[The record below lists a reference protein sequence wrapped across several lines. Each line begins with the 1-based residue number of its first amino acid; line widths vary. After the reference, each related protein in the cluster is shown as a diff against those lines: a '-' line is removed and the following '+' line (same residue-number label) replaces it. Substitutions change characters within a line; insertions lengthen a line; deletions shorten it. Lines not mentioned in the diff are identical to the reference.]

1 MFSAMVCAIRSIPR
15 WRSGCDVSNTVLEVS
30 NLSVAIN
37 GGDRTHAVQGINL
50 TVGADEIVCVVG
62 ESGSGKSVTAQA
74 VMGLLPKGA
83 MRVESGWIR
92 LQGDQLLTKSDAE
105 LRAIRGTRMAMVF
118 QEPMTAL
125 NPVERVGD
133 QIREVLEIHTGL
145 DHKEQR
151 ARVLEIMRAVHLP
164 DPEQMI
170 DAYPHQLSG
179 GQRQRIMIAAALV
192 LDPALLIADEPTTAL
207 DVTTQ
212 AQILKLVRE
221 MQGRKKTG
229 VLFITHDFG
238 VVSEIADRVVVMQM
252 GRIVEQG
259 PCEEVLRNPREDYTR
274 MLLGA
279 VPSMTPPKRSPVTGP
294 VVLQTENL
302 FKTYGKRSLFQ
313 PNARV
318 VAAVKDVSLTIRRGE
333 TLGIV
338 GESGSGKSTVARCV
352 ARLVDTSAG
361 GIKIDGV
368 DIADMREAKFRPMR
382 RRIQFIFQD
391 PYRSLNPRRTVG
403 EAIIEGPM
411 NFGLSRKEALQ
422 RARDLMAVVH
432 LPPAAI
438 DRFPHQFSG
447 GQRQR
452 ICIARAAKQS
462 IFRHGERMDCFAS
475 LAMTWS
481 SAVGRQQWL
490 SRTSSG
496 PSFDSGEG
504 ICGCCGWEGRRSG
517 GDLRPVSAGL
527 SEGCSRAMSSYSF
540 FVHDNIFAD
549 VAFLRPDAR
558 PHVPALIRI
567 HA

>member
-1 MFSAMVCAIRSIPR
+1 MNAP
-15 WRSGCDVSNTVLEVS
+15 VLQIA
-30 NLSVAIN
+30 NLSVAIKG
-37 GGDRTHAVQGINL
+37 GGDRPHAVRGINL
-50 TVGADEIVCVVG
+50 TVGANEIVCVVG

-74 VMGLLPKGA
+74 VMGLLPKNA
-83 MRVESGWIR
+83 MQVESGSIR
-92 LQGDQLLTKSDAE
+92 LEGEELTTKSDAA
-105 LRAIRGTRMAMVF
+105 LRATRGTRMAMVF

-133 QIREVLEIHTGL
+133 QIREVLEIHTSL
-145 DHKEQR
+145 DQKEQR

-279 VPSMTPPKRSPVTGP
+279 VPSMTPPKRFPVTGP
-294 VVLQTENL
+294 VVLETENL
-302 FKTYGKRSLFQ
+302 FKTYGRRSLFQ
-313 PNARV
+313 PKARV

-352 ARLVDTSAG
+352 ARLVDATDG

-368 DIADMREAKFRPMR
+368 DIAAMREAKFRPMR
-382 RRIQFIFQD
+382 RRVQFIFQD
-391 PYRSLNPRRTVG
+391 PYR
-403 EAIIEGPM
+403 
-411 NFGLSRKEALQ
+411 
-422 RARDLMAVVH
+422 
-432 LPPAAI
+432 
-438 DRFPHQFSG
+438 
-447 GQRQR
+447 
-452 ICIARAAKQS
+452 
-462 IFRHGERMDCFAS
+462 
-475 LAMTWS
+475 
-481 SAVGRQQWL
+481 
-490 SRTSSG
+490 
-496 PSFDSGEG
+496 
-504 ICGCCGWEGRRSG
+504 
-517 GDLRPVSAGL
+517 
-527 SEGCSRAMSSYSF
+527 
-540 FVHDNIFAD
+540 
-549 VAFLRPDAR
+549 
-558 PHVPALIRI
+558 
-567 HA
+567 